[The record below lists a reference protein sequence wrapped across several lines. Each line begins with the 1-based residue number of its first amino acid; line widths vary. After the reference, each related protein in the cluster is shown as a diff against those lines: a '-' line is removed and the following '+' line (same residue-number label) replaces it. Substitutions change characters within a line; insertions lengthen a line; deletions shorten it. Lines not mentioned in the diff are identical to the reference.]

1 MSHAD
6 SVDSVGMVGR
16 LHCGGTVETREVIP
30 RQMFSKWLNSSTT
43 AYISPESVLCGSRI
57 DSALSRN
64 RIISLED
71 RNGRKGVRS
80 SGLLMPAPTTCES
93 RARKWTREAG
103 N

>member
-1 MSHAD
+1 M
-6 SVDSVGMVGR
+6 
-16 LHCGGTVETREVIP
+16 REVIP
-30 RQMFSKWLNSSTT
+30 RQMFSKWLNSSTK
-43 AYISPESVLCGSRI
+43 AYIAPESLPCGSRT

-71 RNGRKGVRS
+71 KNGRKGVKS
-80 SGLLMPAPTTCES
+80 SGFLIPAPTACES